1 MRPFLALSMWAEE
14 TVVVAVGVAEA
25 GVFIAWAAR
34 RKMVVVVV
42 CMTMHRGDVA
52 WGREAEAAWI
62 NRLDVK
68 IMI

>member
-1 MRPFLALSMWAEE
+1 M
-14 TVVVAVGVAEA
+14 VVAVGVAEA